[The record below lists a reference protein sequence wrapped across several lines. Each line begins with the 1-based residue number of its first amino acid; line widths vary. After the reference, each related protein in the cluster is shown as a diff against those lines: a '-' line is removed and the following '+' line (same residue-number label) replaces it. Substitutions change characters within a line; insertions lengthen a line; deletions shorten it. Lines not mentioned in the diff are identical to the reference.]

1 MTSIPSDI
9 SLFIESGENKRTAS
23 KTVYNVAKVKAFFFV
38 NWGDCREIEDI
49 PPREL
54 DVLPARFFM
63 SAKTSD
69 NLEYEMEMYSQLRID

>member
-1 MTSIPSDI
+1 MSCEKNCVQFGKCKS
-9 SLFIESGENKRTAS
+9 FFC
-23 KTVYNVAKVKAFFFV
+23 VKC
-38 NWGDCREIEDI
+38 GDCREIEDI

>member
-1 MTSIPSDI
+1 M
-9 SLFIESGENKRTAS
+9 
-23 KTVYNVAKVKAFFFV
+23 YNAAKVKAFFCV
-38 NWGDCREIEDI
+38 KRGGCREIENI

-54 DVLPARFFM
+54 YVLPDRLFM